1 MIVSDFIIEAEN
13 LKEANKIAQ
22 SHKRLE
28 RLKGKTRVKKLNKMV
43 ESLLLAI
50 ILRGYSSALTS
61 PEIGEPF

>member
-28 RLKGKTRVKKLNKMV
+28 RKGRTRVKRIKVGSINSIFYFLHKT
-43 ESLLLAI
+43 A
-50 ILRGYSSALTS
+50 
-61 PEIGEPF
+61 EPFNCLEQDNLA

>member
-28 RLKGKTRVKKLNKMV
+28 RLKGRTRVKKELNKMV
-43 ESLLLAI
+43 EKI
-50 ILRGYSSALTS
+50 IISYMRGYSSATTS
-61 PEIGEPF
+61 PEIGKPF